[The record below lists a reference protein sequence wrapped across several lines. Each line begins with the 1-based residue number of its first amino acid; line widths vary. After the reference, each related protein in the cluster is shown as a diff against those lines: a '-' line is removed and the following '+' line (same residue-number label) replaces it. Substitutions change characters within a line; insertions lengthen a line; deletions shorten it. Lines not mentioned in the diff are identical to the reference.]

1 LASSFVDAFRIAAWP
16 IGRAPFRGG
25 AAAASLLRADPTT
38 ERYPIPVYLT
48 PDQVSTMLPGISRGK
63 LAQLRFNG
71 TGPNYRK
78 PTPKTVLY
86 VESEVVA
93 WVESS
98 ARWGVNG
105 GAA

>member
-1 LASSFVDAFRIAAWP
+1 LSGRDSGHSS
-16 IGRAPFRGG
+16 
-25 AAAASLLRADPTT
+25 T
-38 ERYPIPVYLT
+38 ERTTMPIYLT
-48 PDQVSTMLPGISRGK
+48 PDQVAAMLPGVTRGK

-71 TGPNYRK
+71 AGPNYRK

-98 ARWGVNG
+98 ARWGV
-105 GAA
+105 AA

>member
-1 LASSFVDAFRIAAWP
+1 M
-16 IGRAPFRGG
+16 
-25 AAAASLLRADPTT
+25 
-38 ERYPIPVYLT
+38 PVYLT
-48 PDQVSTMLPGISRGK
+48 PDQVAAMLPGLTRGK

-71 TGPNYRK
+71 EGPNYRK

-98 ARWGVNG
+98 ARWGVVANVS
-105 GAA
+105 

>member
-1 LASSFVDAFRIAAWP
+1 M
-16 IGRAPFRGG
+16 
-25 AAAASLLRADPTT
+25 
-38 ERYPIPVYLT
+38 PVYLT
-48 PDQVSTMLPGISRGK
+48 PDQVAAMLPGLTRSK

-86 VESEVVA
+86 VESEVIA

-98 ARWGVNG
+98 ARWGTMA